1 VLKEKMVTTL
11 ILVFLDWKKE
21 FHVHVDA
28 SSIAMGTMLIQVNE
42 GELDH
47 LIAFSSRKM
56 SKAEKNYLMTEHKEL
71 DMVYTLQ
78 NFKHYL
84 LGGHF
89 KMYTDHSTLNNLVNK
104 PMLGGEEYADGCC
117 YFKSMISKKL

>member
-1 VLKEKMVTTL
+1 MVTTL
-11 ILVFLDWKKE
+11 ILVFLDWKNE

-104 PMLGGEEYADGCC
+104 PMLGGGGICRWLLLFQEYDFEEIV
-117 YFKSMISKKL
+117 KPW